1 MRGILLL
8 LACLSV
14 GTGSAADT
22 SAWLDA
28 LHEGDLA
35 RIQRLVSEATD
46 LELTDESGRT
56 ALMLAAGKGD
66 RGLLSDLIEA
76 GADINHQNSRGG
88 TALMYAT
95 LRNQDRAVGQLLA
108 AGADPNAAG
117 SNGWSALMI
126 AAAKGYREIAAM
138 LLSHGASVDQRDVYA
153 WTPLMRA
160 VYEGRTETVELLLT
174 KADPDLSA
182 RDENGATALHH
193 AAANNRLEIADLLLD
208 HGAENAIRDDNG
220 RTPRAVAMS
229 AGHDRMVQR
238 LRQRR

>member
-22 SAWLDA
+22 RAWLEA
-28 LHEGDLA
+28 LREEDLG
-35 RIQRLVSEATD
+35 RIERLVSEAAD
-46 LELTDESGRT
+46 LELADESGRT
-56 ALMLAAGKGD
+56 ALMLAAGQGD
-66 RGLLSDLIEA
+66 RGLLSALLEA
-76 GADINHQNSRGG
+76 GADINHRNGRGG

-95 LRNQDRAVGQLLA
+95 LRHQDGAVRQLLS

-126 AAAKGYREIAAM
+126 AAAKGYRDIAAM
-138 LLSHGASVDQRDVYA
+138 LLVHGAFVDQRDVYA

-160 VYEGRTETVELLLT
+160 VYEGRTDTVELLLT
-174 KADPDLSA
+174 EAEPDLSA

-208 HGAENAIRDDNG
+208 HGAENAIRDENG

-238 LRQRR
+238 LRRRR